1 MGALF
6 GDEPEVELRVRVT
19 LNGWQRLW
27 VVVTGLWILLVLT
40 TSYANWP
47 GPRSSLRALEAQWAI
62 GTDAERQAALDGMER
77 EIYVPDPPPRRGQSP
92 RTFAT
97 MAQLAD
103 AGFPGNWGDPQWGI
117 DVGRELVVLRQAL
130 RDERVVQVQQTLMVC
145 VIPLVF
151 LYAFGWI
158 VGWIRRGFRG

>member
-1 MGALF
+1 MAA
-6 GDEPEVELRVRVT
+6 
-19 LNGWQRLW
+19 LNGWLRLW

-40 TSYANWP
+40 MSYANWH
-47 GPRSSLRALEAQWAI
+47 GRRSGLRALEAQWAI

-77 EIYVPDPPPRRGQSP
+77 EIYVPDPPPRRG
-92 RTFAT
+92 RRAT
-97 MAQLAD
+97 REELAR

-117 DVGRELVVLRQAL
+117 DAGRELVVLRQAL

-145 VIPLVF
+145 VIPPVF
-151 LYAFGWI
+151 LYAFGWM

>member
-19 LNGWQRLW
+19 LNGWQRLG

-40 TSYANWP
+40 ITYASWP
-47 GPRSSLRALEAQWAI
+47 GPRSGLRALEAEWAI

-77 EIYVPDPPPRRGQSP
+77 EIYVPDPPPRSGRHILTGGE
-92 RTFAT
+92 
-97 MAQLAD
+97 LAR
-103 AGFPGNWGDPQWGI
+103 AGFSGNWGDPQWGI
-117 DVGRELVVLRQAL
+117 DVGRELVVVRQAL

-145 VIPLVF
+145 VIPPVF
-151 LYAFGWI
+151 LYAFGWM